1 MPRGNKYVLIAKD
14 NNSNNYEFISFGDE
28 KITKLEKIDLYTMHF
43 ENKNELVERL
53 ISNGQINNN
62 DVDIFICCSKN
73 SGKEISF
80 MEPMYFAPNL
90 SLSKCLIEVANSFL
104 KKGECD
110 KNSFNKILGV
120 FENKIVTNRS
130 FYEMVVY
137 EQTNLYGKFT
147 NYIKKTGAKYGFIDK
162 IKYNDGGWVFDSY
175 PLARNIV
182 EAINRFDKLSLA
194 FKDVY
199 GRNRINVC
207 DKNKSRGVIIPSLQE
222 KFKPDHIDGQISMFD
237 MLNGNSNIDIVEA
250 PVVAKIEEKP
260 KKAKISRIDWN
271 EEKIY
276 YSDVDVDTKLSE
288 IQDVLWNLPRT
299 TFVTKYVDGENKG
312 KKFNEDIFEH
322 YDSEKSKK
330 ILNTALSSTLINN
343 IHMSLIYRDEFR
355 RAMECYGNTSL
366 VQGEMRYYRSA
377 TMKKIKKSSD
387 ILDKTYI
394 WCKTFVDCRDK
405 DMEYKNNNSK

>member
-1 MPRGNKYVLIAKD
+1 M
-14 NNSNNYEFISFGDE
+14 
-28 KITKLEKIDLYTMHF
+28 
-43 ENKNELVERL
+43 
-53 ISNGQINNN
+53 
-62 DVDIFICCSKN
+62 
-73 SGKEISF
+73 
-80 MEPMYFAPNL
+80 
-90 SLSKCLIEVANSFL
+90 
-104 KKGECD
+104 
-110 KNSFNKILGV
+110 
-120 FENKIVTNRS
+120 
-130 FYEMVVY
+130 
-137 EQTNLYGKFT
+137 
-147 NYIKKTGAKYGFIDK
+147 
-162 IKYNDGGWVFDSY
+162 
-175 PLARNIV
+175 ARNIV

-207 DKNKSRGVIIPSLQE
+207 DKNKSRGVIIPSLKE

-288 IQDVLWNLPRT
+288 IQDVLWDLPRT